1 MPISALHCTFC
12 RKTLLDSGQKFRS
25 ECLQRRSLR
34 RQRLCYIR
42 QGPAL
47 RSPSHVHG
55 WVYHPLP
62 IVPKRDYH
70 IPQTDGSRE
79 SCPPSHVTC
88 AHHPND
94 CQMDRRMRSRSDSND
109 LHATGDSAHPSASIG
124 FTIHP
129 SSSYALAPSNSL
141 SKLGRIGWFQ
151 ASPIKIR
158 GAIRAKAFSH

>member
-1 MPISALHCTFC
+1 MSAAAQPSTTAPVLHSAGSSFEESLPCPRLGIS
-12 RKTLLDSGQKFRS
+12 
-25 ECLQRRSLR
+25 
-34 RQRLCYIR
+34 
-42 QGPAL
+42 PA
-47 RSPSHVHG
+47 PF
-55 WVYHPLP
+55 
-62 IVPKRDYH
+62 VPKRDYH

-88 AHHPND
+88 AHHPNY

-124 FTIHP
+124 FMIHP
-129 SSSYALAPSNSL
+129 SSPYALALSNSL